1 MLTFRDRNTR
11 GKSDWGWVNSQH
23 TFSFGGYF
31 DPEQLGFRALRVI
44 NEDWVVPGSG
54 FPSHAHQDM
63 EILTYVLSGTA
74 LHTDNLGHRSLIRP
88 GQIQRM
94 TAGTGI
100 IHSERNPSVDEK
112 LHLLQIWI
120 EPEQKGLAPS
130 YEQKDIPLVPGQL
143 QVIGS
148 RQGGENAVTL
158 HQDVTLYA
166 GRLEAGDL
174 IEYRLD
180 PGRYGWLQVARGI
193 VLLNGGELRQ
203 GDGVALVGEPHLIL
217 ETDFGAEILLFDLA

>member
-1 MLTFRDRNTR
+1 MLSFRDRNTR

-54 FPSHAHQDM
+54 FPSHAHADM
-63 EILTYVLSGTA
+63 EILTYVLAGSV
-74 LHTDNLGHRSLIRP
+74 LHEDNLGHRSVIHP

-100 IHSERNPSVDEK
+100 IHSERNPSADEK

-130 YEQKDIPLVPGQL
+130 YEQKATSIGSGQL
-143 QVIGS
+143 QLIGS
-148 RQGGENAVTL
+148 PQGGENAVSI
-158 HQDVTLYA
+158 HQDVNLYA
-166 GRLEAGDL
+166 GCLEAGEQ
-174 IEYRLD
+174 IKQTLD

-193 VLLNGGELRQ
+193 VCLNGGELRQ
-203 GDGVALVGEPHLIL
+203 GDGVALVGEPHLTL
-217 ETDFGAEILLFDLA
+217 ETDFGAEVLLFDLA